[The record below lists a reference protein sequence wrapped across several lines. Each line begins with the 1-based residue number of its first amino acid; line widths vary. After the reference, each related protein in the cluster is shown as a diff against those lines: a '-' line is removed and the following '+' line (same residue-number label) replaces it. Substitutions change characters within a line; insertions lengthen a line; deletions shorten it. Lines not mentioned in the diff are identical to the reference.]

1 MSPESYSWEVRES
14 AEELYI
20 IDGRTYEQVAE
31 STGVSISQ
39 LKRWGMDSEPTW
51 TDRRKEYR
59 QAQTSVRRNVMLAK
73 AKLIKSVLDSQDP
86 MKAFAFNSLV
96 KSGQS
101 LDEEARAR
109 VQVEAGQPQGPGEAP
124 AEGGVPA
131 IRTAADAVA
140 AMQLAV
146 QNKINNMLTR
156 PGDLSFAAIKD
167 TKAALE
173 MIEQLQ
179 SKYVPADE
187 EAAAKG
193 GLSDDAAE
201 VIRRQILGLKN

>member
-1 MSPESYSWEVRES
+1 MSPEAYSWEVREA

-20 IDGRTYEQVAE
+20 IDGRTFEQVAE
-31 STGVSISQ
+31 TTGVSISQ
-39 LKRWGMDSEPTW
+39 LKRWGLDSVPAW
-51 TDRRKEYR
+51 SDRRREYR
-59 QAQTSVRRNVMLAK
+59 QAQTSVRRGVMLAK
-73 AKLIKSVLDSQDP
+73 AKLIESVINTEDAQ
-86 MKAFAFNSLV
+86 KAYAFSALV
-96 KSGQS
+96 SSARTIDQ
-101 LDEEARAR
+101 EARER
-109 VQVEAGQPQGPGEAP
+109 SQEGQAQDTKAV
-124 AEGGVPA
+124 AEPSTV
-131 IRTAADAVA
+131 IRTSADAVNA
-140 AMQLAV
+140 LQLAV
-146 QNKINNMLTR
+146 QSKINNMLTR

-187 EAAAKG
+187 ATVGKG